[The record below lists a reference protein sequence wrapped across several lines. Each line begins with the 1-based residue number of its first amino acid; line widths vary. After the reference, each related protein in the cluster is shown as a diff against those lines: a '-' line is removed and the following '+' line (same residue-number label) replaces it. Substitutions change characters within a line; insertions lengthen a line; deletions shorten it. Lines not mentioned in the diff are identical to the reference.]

1 MCRAERVLFTEIL
14 ADLFQ
19 GHLDVISSPFVLIDD
34 VEVPT
39 ERNKSTARLAVIRH
53 NHHMAV
59 RKAWD
64 QRLDRSESSALGMM
78 WRYGDGAL
86 IREHLAG
93 RGGPSREH
101 QGSLWAKFVV
111 SCRAG

>member
-1 MCRAERVLFTEIL
+1 MFTEIL

-19 GHLDVISSPFVLIDD
+19 GHLDVISSPFVLNDD
-34 VEVPT
+34 VEVHT
-39 ERNKSTARLAVIRH
+39 ERNKSTARLVVIRH

-78 WRYGDGAL
+78 WRYGDGPWF
-86 IREHLAG
+86 RSTWQAG
-93 RGGPSREH
+93 AGPVERARGRSGRS
-101 QGSLWAKFVV
+101 SWWSCWA
-111 SCRAG
+111 G